1 VTSTPLNR
9 WPCDARELEVA
20 EDEGMRDGEP
30 GLLDRVLRALGEP
43 NASSIAR

>member
-9 WPCDARELEVA
+9 WAYDAR
-20 EDEGMRDGEP
+20 EDEGMRDDER